1 MTAAE
6 KRVICISWHATLAE
20 TRELLLRKAGA
31 SSVLSALYEKEARS
45 ACQEKADLLVLGH
58 SVPREEKRLLIKCFR
73 QHSSAPILSLLNWGE
88 DKLPEA
94 TLAVQGSKPDEFI
107 RVVKQ
112 ILQ

>member
-1 MTAAE
+1 MTAE

-20 TRELLLRKAGA
+20 TRKLLLRKAGA
-31 SSVLSALYEKEARS
+31 SNVVSAIYEKEARS

-58 SVPREEKRLLIKCFR
+58 SVPREEKRLLIKYFR
-73 QHSSAPILSLLNWGE
+73 QHSSAPVLSLLNWGE

-94 TLAVQGSKPDEFI
+94 TLAVQSSKPDEFI